1 MIGTRV
7 CPDFRGGEQ
16 SLQAELVREDILLEE
31 AAELNHRGGKPQ
43 RSIRDP

>member
-1 MIGTRV
+1 MIRTRA

-16 SLQAELVREDILLEE
+16 SLQAELVTEDILLEE